1 MNSKHIYKS
10 LCYLRNVNLCFLQ
23 WQYNV
28 DKEVIPIV
36 IQCAVEEEGKML
48 KFQKFTVHIL

>member
-48 KFQKFTVHIL
+48 QFQKFTVHIL